1 MAEFIWMQMG
11 SAVFIYSDSFRI
23 AQARTDYI
31 LK

>member
-11 SAVFIYSDSFRI
+11 SAVFIYYDSFRI

>member
-11 SAVFIYSDSFRI
+11 SAVFIYSHSFRI